1 MELFTIT
8 EMKERFGVTARTL
21 RFYETKG
28 LVAPQRDG
36 MRRLYSPADIRR
48 LDLILR
54 AKRYGLTL
62 TEIHDLINSS
72 KESQNSAKEIYAVF
86 ERQLAQ
92 LESEYTRLGQ
102 TIEALR
108 RELAVGAKELGVK
121 GLEAA

>member
-1 MELFTIT
+1 MDLFTIT

-28 LVAPQRDG
+28 LISPQRDG
-36 MRRLYSPADIRR
+36 TRRLYSQADTKR

-62 TEIHDLINSS
+62 TEIHDLINTSG
-72 KESQNSAKEIYAVF
+72 ESQNSAKKIYAVF
-86 ERQLAQ
+86 EHQLGE
-92 LESEYTRLGQ
+92 LEAEYARLGE

-108 RELAVGAKELGVK
+108 HELAVGAEELGVK
-121 GLEAA
+121 GLHAA